1 MFSVTPEIRKRLLF
15 TDDKT
20 QHDHVFMKMS
30 CYIYQDPLFHLF
42 NRFDGDIT
50 KELFSYKK
58 ANLVLTREKIFYN
71 LHQAVFYKLRRKTI
85 IAKKAILITKCVAS
99 NNYKMLQQF

>member
-1 MFSVTPEIRKRLLF
+1 
-15 TDDKT
+15 
-20 QHDHVFMKMS
+20 MKMS

-58 ANLVLTREKIFYN
+58 ANLVLTRAQIFYN
-71 LHQAVFYKLRRKTI
+71 LHQAVFTSHVEKLSLQ
-85 IAKKAILITKCVAS
+85 KKQS
-99 NNYKMLQQF
+99 WLQNA

>member
-1 MFSVTPEIRKRLLF
+1 MFWVTPEIRKRLLL

-30 CYIYQDPLFHLF
+30 CYIYQDPLFYLF

-58 ANLVLTREKIFYN
+58 ANLVLTREKIF
-71 LHQAVFYKLRRKTI
+71 LQF
-85 IAKKAILITKCVAS
+85 AS
-99 NNYKMLQQF
+99 SRFLQVT

>member
-1 MFSVTPEIRKRLLF
+1 MFSVTPEIRKRLLL

-30 CYIYQDPLFHLF
+30 CYIYQDPLFYLF

-58 ANLVLTREKIFYN
+58 ANLVLTREKIF
-71 LHQAVFYKLRRKTI
+71 LQF
-85 IAKKAILITKCVAS
+85 AS
-99 NNYKMLQQF
+99 SRFLQVT